1 MQLAI
6 QHLEAES
13 HSACFQLCEAGIC
26 YIYTPTQF
34 STLKSKMGYLFT
46 SESVSEGHPDKVAD
60 QISDAVLDQLLAFDP
75 NSKVACE
82 TLVTTGQVVVAGEV
96 KSEAYVDLQDVVRKT
111 IARIGYTKAEYKF
124 EAESCGI
131 LSAIHEQSADINRGV
146 DRKDADPMAQGA
158 GDQGMMFGYA
168 NNETDTYMPLPL
180 SLAHDIVYVLSE
192 IRREGKQM
200 TYLRPDSKSQVT
212 VEYSDDNVAQRI
224 DTIVVSTQH
233 DDFITAEE
241 AGSQEEADRQML
253 AQIQKD
259 VEEIV
264 IPRVISERVNTP
276 EIKALFHKGAI
287 KYYVNPTG
295 KFVIGGPHGDTGL
308 TGRKIIVDTYGG
320 KGAHGGGAFSG
331 KDPSK
336 VDRSAAYA
344 ARHIAKNM
352 VAAGIADEMLVQL
365 SYAIGKPE
373 PISIYVDTYGR
384 SHVDLTDGQIAEK
397 IGELFDLRP
406 AAIER
411 SLNLR
416 QPIYEETASYGH
428 MGRTPEKV
436 VKTFSAPGQGEK
448 QIEVELFTW
457 EKLDKVDEIKK
468 AFNK

>member
-1 MQLAI
+1 MA
-6 QHLEAES
+6 
-13 HSACFQLCEAGIC
+13 
-26 YIYTPTQF
+26 
-34 STLKSKMGYLFT
+34 YLFT

-96 KSEAYVDLQDVVRKT
+96 KSEAYVDIQDVVRRT

-131 LSAIHEQSADINRGV
+131 LTAIHEQSADINRGV
-146 DRKDADPMAQGA
+146 DRTEPQEQGA

-168 NNETDTYMPLPL
+168 CNETDTYMPLPL
-180 SLAHDIVYVLSE
+180 ALAHELLSVLAE
-192 IRREGKQM
+192 IRREGKEM

-212 VEYSDDNVAQRI
+212 IEYDDEGRAQRI

-233 DDFITAEE
+233 DEFISDPANP
-241 AGSQEEADRQML
+241 AAADAAMCERI
-253 AQIQKD
+253 ASD
-259 VEEIV
+259 VKEIL
-264 IPRVISERVNTP
+264 IPRLLRERVNTP
-276 EIKALFHKGAI
+276 EVMRLFDNPNI

-320 KGAHGGGAFSG
+320 RGAHGGGAFSG

-352 VAAGIADEMLVQL
+352 VAAGVADEMLVQL
-365 SYAIGKPE
+365 SYAIGVAE
-373 PISIYVDTYGR
+373 PVSVYVNTYGR
-384 SHVDLTDGQIAEK
+384 SHVALSDGEIAEK
-397 IGELFDLRP
+397 VKQIFTLTP
-406 AAIER
+406 HAIEQR
-411 SLNLR
+411 LKLR
-416 QPIYEETASYGH
+416 RPIYEETASYGH
-428 MGRTPEKV
+428 VGREPQTV
-436 VKTFSAPGQGEK
+436 TKTFSAPGVPDK
-448 QIEVELFTW
+448 TVEVELFTW
-457 EKLDKVDEIKK
+457 EKLDYVEQVK
-468 AFNK
+468 AAFGL